1 MPGRA
6 LEGGPEVIAEGLAAH
21 AALGADHVIVALD
34 PNTPAALA
42 RFLEAV
48 AAYRGMAAQRT

>member
-1 MPGRA
+1 M
-6 LEGGPEVIAEGLAAH
+6 EGSPEVVAEGLEAH

-48 AAYRGMAAQRT
+48 AVYRAARVQPA